1 VEVHGKVQAEP
12 PGFSKAAELAGRGPS
27 CDNWGI
33 YRTKKL
39 RLEDY
44 DPMITSANTMDAD
57 QKTGPESAIT
67 FFRQSGWMVVA
78 TVLGGAFMYA
88 VHKVAKEM
96 PKSEYGVFG
105 TLLQIINLMGIPAA
119 GLQTVF
125 AQQTASILTPEQRN
139 QVRGTFRAVVK
150 ATFLLWLGAMGGAF
164 MLRHQILSTL
174 QIAYPSALWITG
186 LVGLTAL
193 WLPIILGLLQGSQNF
208 TYLGWVTFI
217 NGVARFGAICVIIL
231 LLGGRSP
238 GAMVAVLIGMC
249 VAISLGFWQ
258 NLPFWKGPTAPIQWR
273 AWLGGVI
280 PLTLGLGAGVF
291 MLGADMIFVQSLFDG
306 EQTGFYA
313 AAGMIGR
320 ALVFFTVP
328 MTSVMFPKVVRS
340 AARSEETKVVWQAMA
355 ATALMGGSA
364 ALGCTLFPWLPLR
377 IVYDPS
383 YLAVAP
389 LVPWFTWCMLPL
401 AMANLLISNLLARER
416 YRVVPWLLVVVA
428 GYGAAL
434 SVFNSSFLS
443 VIRTLGVFNILL
455 LAVAAG
461 FTVGTS
467 RGKSTREK

>member
-1 VEVHGKVQAEP
+1 
-12 PGFSKAAELAGRGPS
+12 
-27 CDNWGI
+27 
-33 YRTKKL
+33 
-39 RLEDY
+39 
-44 DPMITSANTMDAD
+44 MITNANTMEAD
-57 QKTGPESAIT
+57 QQAAPESAIT

-125 AQQTASILTPEQRN
+125 AQQTASILTSEQRN
-139 QVRGTFRAVVK
+139 QLRGTFRAVVK
-150 ATFLLWLGAMGGAF
+150 ATFVLWLGAMVVAF
-164 MLRHQILSTL
+164 LLRHQILSTL

-186 LVGLTAL
+186 VVGLTAL

-231 LLGGRSP
+231 LLRGRSP
-238 GAMVAVLIGMC
+238 GAMVAVLVGMC

-258 NLPFWKGPTAPIQWR
+258 NFPFWRGPTAPIRWR
-273 AWLGGVI
+273 SWLGGVV
-280 PLTLGLGAGVF
+280 PLTLGLGAGMF

-328 MTSVMFPKVVRS
+328 ITAVMFPKVVRS

-355 ATALMGGSA
+355 ATALMGGAA
-364 ALGCTLFPWLPLR
+364 ALGCTLLPWLPLR
-377 IVYDPS
+377 IIYDPS
-383 YLAVAP
+383 YLVAAP
-389 LVPWFTWCMLPL
+389 LVPWFAWCMLPL
-401 AMANLLISNLLARER
+401 ALANLLISNLLARER
-416 YRVVPWLLVVVA
+416 YRAVPWLLLVAA
-428 GYGAAL
+428 GYVTAL
-434 SVFNSSFLS
+434 LEFNSSFLS
-443 VIRTLGVFNILL
+443 VVKTLGVFNCLL

-461 FTVGTS
+461 FTLAAN
-467 RGKSTREK
+467 RGKSAREK